1 MSEWHFNHL
10 GCSSQSVFPGTPALP
25 LSSCVSSC
33 LSLHLSEPQFLC
45 LLSGGEL
52 EVFPSLGQS
61 ENNKKKNE
69 IRLSLG
75 TQVGAW

>member
-10 GCSSQSVFPGTPALP
+10 SCSSQSVFPGTPALP
-25 LSSCVSSC
+25 LSSCVSSGS
-33 LSLHLSEPQFLC
+33 SLHLSEPVS
-45 LLSGGEL
+45 LSAKWRRI
-52 EVFPSLGQS
+52 EVFASLGQS